1 VFYQSKLSQ
10 VAQFGTLLAHSKCF
24 YKGKRN
30 EGEQF
35 RDGAGIDSI
44 PAMNQIVLK
53 KIRVVFQFHL

>member
-1 VFYQSKLSQ
+1 MFFTKV
-10 VAQFGTLLAHSKCF
+10 
-24 YKGKRN
+24 KRN

-53 KIRVVFQFHL
+53 RIRIAFPLDI